1 MIEKLYDRF
10 KKDFSKFLVG
20 MEKTFDEVW
29 QEFLQE
35 MTLKKAEI
43 ESKIEGLEKNKSTLE
58 DEEKT
63 LISDIS
69 KLSNNKLKLSAA
81 IDELEKRNKSVSEE
95 LLKNTEKIE
104 ELKNKDS
111 ILKSKE
117 EELGLKEITQKAK
130 DDSIREREARINS
143 IFNKINS

>member
-1 MIEKLYDRF
+1 MIDKLYDRF